1 MNSVRYYVAL
11 VVLLSVPP
19 GLLLWFIIHPFA
31 SFWRRLGP
39 VWTYSI
45 LVLPMVAMMVGLF
58 LVRKPLLTVDFGTRY
73 ELIAVG
79 VLVMVGAFTI
89 GIKRKKHLTFG
100 ILAGLPELSQQRYP
114 GKLLTEGLYAKIRH
128 PRYVEAFLGILGY
141 ALIANYL
148 APYFLVLLSI
158 PIIFL
163 IVALEEREL
172 RDRFGE
178 EYEEYCRNVP
188 RFLPKF

>member
-58 LVRKPLLTVDFGTRY
+58 LVRKPLLTIDFGTRY

>member
-31 SFWRRLGP
+31 SFWRRFGP

-58 LVRKPLLTVDFGTRY
+58 FVRKPLLTVDFGTRY
-73 ELIAVG
+73 GLIAVG

-100 ILAGLPELSQQRYP
+100 ILAGLPELSEQRYP

>member
-1 MNSVRYYVAL
+1 MHSVRYYVAL

-31 SFWRRLGP
+31 SFWRRFGP

-45 LVLPMVAMMVGLF
+45 LVLPMVAMMFGLF
-58 LVRKPLLTVDFGTRY
+58 LVRKPLLTIDFGTRY

-79 VLVMVGAFTI
+79 VLVMVGAVTI

>member
-58 LVRKPLLTVDFGTRY
+58 LVRKPLLTIDFGTRY

-79 VLVMVGAFTI
+79 VLVMVGAVTI

>member
-31 SFWRRLGP
+31 SFWRRFGP

-58 LVRKPLLTVDFGTRY
+58 FVRKPLLTVDFGTRY
-73 ELIAVG
+73 VLIAVG

-100 ILAGLPELSQQRYP
+100 ILAGLPELSEQRYP

>member
-45 LVLPMVAMMVGLF
+45 LVLPMVAMMFGLF

-73 ELIAVG
+73 GLIAVG

-100 ILAGLPELSQQRYP
+100 ILVGLPELSEQRYP

-128 PRYVEAFLGILGY
+128 PRYVEAFLGILSY

-148 APYFLVLLSI
+148 APYVLVLLSI
-158 PIIFL
+158 PIVFL